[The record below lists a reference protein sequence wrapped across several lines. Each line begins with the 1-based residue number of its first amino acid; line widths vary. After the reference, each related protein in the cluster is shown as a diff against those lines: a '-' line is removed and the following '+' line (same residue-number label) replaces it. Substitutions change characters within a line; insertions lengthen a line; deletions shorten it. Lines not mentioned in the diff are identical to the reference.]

1 MNYGNQSRFGTIWS
15 EGDFNGE
22 NAFKNMQA
30 DSRTLRQNTETN
42 YMSYFTYS
50 QEGAFVSE
58 SSGVSPQ
65 NICAALL
72 WQRAWGVP
80 EVVAHGETG
89 LLVETNDSY
98 GIAEATLRLLEC
110 PELATQI
117 GQAARRRA
125 QRMFSWRHMS
135 VPIMFSTKKS
145 LPIG

>member
-1 MNYGNQSRFGTIWS
+1 MARTPSRICRLTRGRCDKIP
-15 EGDFNGE
+15 
-22 NAFKNMQA
+22 
-30 DSRTLRQNTETN
+30 ETN
-42 YMSYFTYS
+42 YMSHFTHS
-50 QEGAFVSE
+50 REGAFVSE

-65 NICAALL
+65 NICAASL

-89 LLVETNDSY
+89 LLVETNDSH

-125 QRMFSWRHMS
+125 QRMFSWQSYVSAHNVLYQKIITDWRQKN
-135 VPIMFSTKKS
+135 FSRTNHRF
-145 LPIG
+145 L